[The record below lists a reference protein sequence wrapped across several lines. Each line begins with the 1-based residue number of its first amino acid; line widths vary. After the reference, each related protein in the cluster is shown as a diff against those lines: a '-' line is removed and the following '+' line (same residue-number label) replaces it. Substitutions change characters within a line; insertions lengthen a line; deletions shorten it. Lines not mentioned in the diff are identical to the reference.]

1 MERGQVDRSLVERL
15 TRALEPRAEIL
26 EAYLFGSH
34 ARGDAR
40 GQSDVDIAVYVDEA
54 RTESGPFGY
63 QADLTTHLM
72 VALETNAVD
81 VVVLNTAPP
90 LLYHP
95 RAARRCA
102 AALPRPAGDDDP
114 CRAGALAVLRLPPA
128 DGEDGRRPTLHSREG
143 PAVTPGRAD
152 RRVLNRHLIALRQ
165 VLAALRR
172 HAGVS
177 PQSLRADSD
186 LRWIIE
192 RGLQLC
198 AQNALDISSHIASAA
213 GLDPAT
219 YGSSIDCLVE
229 ANVLPAQF
237 GERFRGVA
245 GFRNVL
251 VHGYLDVDLELIA
264 SLLRESLD
272 DFEEFA
278 RHVERWLAE

>member
-1 MERGQVDRSLVERL
+1 
-15 TRALEPRAEIL
+15 
-26 EAYLFGSH
+26 
-34 ARGDAR
+34 
-40 GQSDVDIAVYVDEA
+40 
-54 RTESGPFGY
+54 
-63 QADLTTHLM
+63 
-72 VALETNAVD
+72 
-81 VVVLNTAPP
+81 
-90 LLYHP
+90 
-95 RAARRCA
+95 
-102 AALPRPAGDDDP
+102 
-114 CRAGALAVLRLPPA
+114 
-128 DGEDGRRPTLHSREG
+128 
-143 PAVTPGRAD
+143 VTPGQID
-152 RRVLNRHLIALRQ
+152 RHVLDRHLIALRQ
-165 VLAALRR
+165 ALAALRR

-186 LRWIIE
+186 LRWIVE

-251 VHGYLDVDLELIA
+251 VHGYLDVDLDLIA
-264 SLLRESLD
+264 GLLRESLD

-278 RHVERWLAE
+278 SYVEVAEGGEDLMRLHDFWEIVERTKRYTREETEEALIAELRKYTIEDVEKFEARYVERYRNIPQGLFADLRRTALGYCSDDTLHCFCNGIIAEGRTAYAEITATPTIETLRKHFKDFTRISFEGYSSAASRVLSRRKTARSS